1 MSEELALRPHWR
13 VAIDELLRKHV
24 PECEVWAYGSR
35 VNGQGHDASALD
47 IVVRAP
53 ALRPVGTAL
62 SALRTALQDSNV
74 PILVQVHDWALL
86 PEAFHNEIEREHI
99 VIQSE
104 TTPNPTPRQ
113 PA

>member
-1 MSEELALRPHWR
+1 MP
-13 VAIDELLRKHV
+13 AISISSSVLL
-24 PECEVWAYGSR
+24 PSG
-35 VNGQGHDASALD
+35 
-47 IVVRAP
+47 
-53 ALRPVGTAL
+53 PVGTAL

-104 TTPNPTPRQ
+104 TTRPTTSR
-113 PA
+113 

>member
-13 VAIDELLRKHV
+13 VAIDDLLLKHV

-35 VNGQGHDASALD
+35 INGQAHDASDLD

-86 PEAFHNEIEREHI
+86 PEVFHTEIEREHI

-104 TTPNPTPRQ
+104 TTRHPTPR
-113 PA
+113 

>member
-24 PECEVWAYGSR
+24 PESEVWAYGSR
-35 VNGQGHDASALD
+35 VNGQAHDASDLD

-74 PILVQVHDWALL
+74 PILVQVTIGPCSLK
-86 PEAFHNEIEREHI
+86 PF
-99 VIQSE
+99 
-104 TTPNPTPRQ
+104 TTK
-113 PA
+113 